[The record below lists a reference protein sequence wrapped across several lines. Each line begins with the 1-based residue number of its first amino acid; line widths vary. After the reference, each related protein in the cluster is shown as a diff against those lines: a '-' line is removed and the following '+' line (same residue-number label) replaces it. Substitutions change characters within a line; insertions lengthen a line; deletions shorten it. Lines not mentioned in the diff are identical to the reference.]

1 LTQIDVERIPSV
13 SPEGWQAMTTTE
25 TTRRVIF
32 TVEAIKRLVAATESG
47 ERWVFDTKTPGLG
60 LRIRNGKAAFYLYRR
75 VNGPPA
81 KIKLGGMEITIEQ
94 ARKLAA
100 KANGELA
107 QGIDPREQRRQDR
120 ANSATLGNLLDHFI
134 ETHSK
139 PHKKTWA
146 DDESMVKL
154 YLTDWKSRRLSA
166 ITQEEIRA
174 LHAKIGAKHGKYAA
188 NRLLS
193 LLHAAYARPGDLWAG
208 VNPVHGVA
216 KFREKSRDRYLTA
229 DELPRFFKALAN
241 EPNETI
247 RDYLL
252 VLLLVGARRSNTGA
266 MKWDEL
272 DLARGLW
279 RIPMT
284 KTGQPL
290 LVPLAPQ
297 AIEILEHR
305 RKSSTSQWVFPTAST
320 TKKSKSGHIE
330 QFRETWKQILKRA
343 EIADFRLHDLR
354 RTLGSW
360 MAMSGSSLP
369 VVGRALGHLNQT
381 TTAVYARLSVDPVRA
396 GVDTAVGAMMA
407 VKALPAPKKKRGAK

>member
-1 LTQIDVERIPSV
+1 
-13 SPEGWQAMTTTE
+13 MTTAE
-25 TTRRVIF
+25 TTRRVVF

-47 ERWVFDTKTPGLG
+47 ERWIFDTKTPGLG
-60 LRIRNGKAAFYLYRR
+60 LRIRNGMGAFYLYRR
-75 VNGPPA
+75 VMGRPA

-139 PHKKTWA
+139 PHKKSSA
-146 DDESMVKL
+146 DDEAMVKL
-154 YLTDWKSRRLSA
+154 YLTDWKPRRLSA

-174 LHAKIGAKHGKYAA
+174 LHAKIGAENGKYAA

-193 LLHAAYARPGDLWAG
+193 LLHAAYARPGDLWSG
-208 VNPVHGVA
+208 PNPVHGVA
-216 KFREKSRDRYLTA
+216 KFREQSRDRFLTA
-229 DELPRFFKALAN
+229 EELPKFFKALAD

-252 VLLLVGARRSNTGA
+252 ILLLVGARRSNTAA
-266 MKWDEL
+266 MKWEQI
-272 DLARGLW
+272 DLHRATW
-279 RIPMT
+279 RIPET
-284 KTGQPL
+284 KNGLPL
-290 LVPLAPQ
+290 LIPLAREAVQ
-297 AIEILEHR
+297 ILRHR
-305 RKSSTSQWVFPTAST
+305 KKSSASLWVFPTASN
-320 TKKSKSGHIE
+320 TKKSRSGHIE
-330 QFRETWKQILKRA
+330 QFRDTWKAILKRA
-343 EIADFRLHDLR
+343 GIADFRMHDLR

-369 VVGRALGHLNQT
+369 AIGRTLGHLNQT
-381 TTAVYARLSVDPVRA
+381 TTQIYARLSVDAPRL
-396 GVDTAVGAMMA
+396 GVDTATAAMR
-407 VKALPAPKKKRGAK
+407 ALPAPKKVKGKK